1 MRAHERDLT
10 HETWTDAGT
19 GVHGFWRCPALESM
33 QFGVRYELGELN
45 ETTVRLDISAELLGA
60 SEVEKDDVED
70 VNQVIS
76 QIQEI
81 FNANAENLKAMAE
94 AQFRGSAYE
103 RERAYKIAG
112 YLCE

>member
-1 MRAHERDLT
+1 MER
-10 HETWTDAGT
+10 
-19 GVHGFWRCPALESM
+19 M
-33 QFGVRYELGELN
+33 QFGVRYKLGELN
-45 ETTVRLDISAELLGA
+45 EKTTRLDMSAEVLGA

-70 VNQVIS
+70 VNQVLF

-94 AQFRGSAYE
+94 AQFRGEAYE
-103 RERAYKIAG
+103 RIRAYKIAG